1 VGVPLPS
8 AAIALAQ
15 EIGMTEAVE
24 YRGITFYPGHVR
36 SPVGEQ
42 GSALSMVSA
51 RLAEFIE
58 QLSDAGFRPQVISGG
73 STPTLWR
80 SHEVA
85 GLTEIRPGVNIF
97 NDRNTV
103 ALGAC
108 PWSACAYSVL
118 ATVVSTATPG
128 QAVIDAGAKALAK
141 EEGLAPGG
149 GYGALLDRPD
159 VVVRSLSEEH
169 GLLDLSGTE
178 WRPRVGDRVQVV
190 PNHVCVSVNLHERL
204 WAVLGGKVQE
214 AWTVAGRGWGAP

>member
-1 VGVPLPS
+1 VELDLGMRRVGVQFPS

-42 GSALSMVSA
+42 GSALSVVSA

-58 QLSDAGFRPQVISGG
+58 QLSDAGFRPRVVSDG
-73 STPTLWR
+73 S
-80 SHEVA
+80 
-85 GLTEIRPGVNIF
+85 NIF

-118 ATVVSTATPG
+118 ATVVSTAIPG

-149 GYGALLDRPD
+149 EYGALLDRPD

-178 WRPRVGDRVQVV
+178 WRPRVGERVQVV
-190 PNHVCVSVNLHERL
+190 LAARPCKCLSGPSRSSAPELRTPGTWPSPGL
-204 WAVLGGKVQE
+204 RTG
-214 AWTVAGRGWGAP
+214 AGHAPAGLPPPRT